1 MRALRS
7 IFILLILLSISAV
20 STLGNV
26 VTMLPGRTDVQRLRW
41 KGPTV
46 RIAISS
52 SLTRPS
58 SNIKADS
65 DVLGALKRSIQAWSA
80 VADIDI
86 QQEFSDRQ
94 SVSPAGVA

>member
-1 MRALRS
+1 M
-7 IFILLILLSISAV
+7 SISAV

-26 VTMLPGRTDVQRLRW
+26 VTMVPGRADVQRLRW
-41 KGPTV
+41 KGQIV
-46 RIAISS
+46 KIAISN

-86 QQEFSDRQ
+86 QEESSDLQ
-94 SVSPAGVA
+94 SVSPAGIAG